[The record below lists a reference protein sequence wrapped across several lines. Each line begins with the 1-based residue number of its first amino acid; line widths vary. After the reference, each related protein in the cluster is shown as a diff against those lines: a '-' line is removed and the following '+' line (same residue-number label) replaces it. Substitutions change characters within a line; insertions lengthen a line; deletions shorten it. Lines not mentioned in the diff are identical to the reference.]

1 MNPKVNEKGADSPL
15 LDQALQLIE
24 AMGWAGFT
32 LVDLSQ
38 SAQVS
43 LPEIYSTFPTKE
55 SVIEALST
63 RVDRE
68 VLGQI
73 SPSDFSQSPKDR
85 LFEILMLRFETLSAH
100 KRVIQS
106 MWDGSIIDPLSI
118 LPTLPKGLHSVK
130 WMLDVSGHDTTG
142 VCGAIKIKVFAFLYL
157 SVISDWLNDD
167 SEDLVKT
174 MASLDKMIS
183 RIETYTG

>member
-1 MNPKVNEKGADSPL
+1 MNPKANENGADSPL

-24 AMGWAGFT
+24 TTGWTGFT

-38 SAQVS
+38 SSQVS
-43 LPEIYSTFPTKE
+43 LPEVYTTFPTKE

-73 SPSDFSQSPKDR
+73 TPSDFSQSPKDR
-85 LFEILMLRFETLSAH
+85 LFEILMLRFETLEPH

-106 MWDGSIIDPLSI
+106 MWDGSMIDPLSI

-130 WMLDVSGHDTTG
+130 RMLDVSGYDTTG
-142 VCGAIKIKVFAFLYL
+142 ICGAIKVKAFAFLYL
-157 SVISDWLNDD
+157 SVISDWLTDD

-183 RIETYTG
+183 RLEMYTG